1 MSSRRRKSQ
10 RGGQMVELGLC
21 IVPFI
26 MFLWATLSFGHAVFA
41 YNNVAFLA
49 REGSRWAA
57 VRGSSSGRVADQTSV
72 STFTKG
78 RSAGLDKSK
87 LSVTTAW
94 SNPSKIAGSLV
105 TVNVTYVAATLP
117 LAILQDPLTVRS
129 SSTATILQ

>member
-1 MSSRRRKSQ
+1 MKSQ
-10 RGGQMVELGLC
+10 RASTQSGSSILELALC

-26 MFLWATLSFGHAVFA
+26 MFLWGTLSFGHAVFA

-57 VRGSSSGRVADQTSV
+57 VRGASSGRTADQASV
-72 STFTKG
+72 ATYTKK

-87 LSVTTAW
+87 LSVSANW
-94 SNPSKIAGSLV
+94 SNPSKTAGSLV

-117 LAILQDPLTVRS
+117 LGILQDPLTVRS
-129 SSTATILQ
+129 TSTATILQ